1 MWKEKIK
8 FGLIDI
14 PTTFNGYTNETQTY
28 SVRIVNSTDN
38 HYTIKCG
45 RMLKGNLNRVDIPE
59 TVNKNLVY
67 GIYEKE
73 LNLFQR
79 IWISDFIGGDF

>member
-1 MWKEKIK
+1 MWKKKIK

-14 PTTFNGYTNETQTY
+14 PTEINGYRNETQTY
-28 SVRIVNSTDN
+28 SVMITDSIN
-38 HYTIKCG
+38 DYYKIRAGK
-45 RMLKGNLNRVDIPE
+45 MLKGNLSL
-59 TVNKNLVY
+59 VNVPDLVKKELVY

-79 IWISDFIGGDF
+79 IWISNFIGGDF

>member
-14 PTTFNGYTNETQTY
+14 PTTFNGYINETQTY
-28 SVRIVNSTDN
+28 SVRIMSSTDN

-45 RMLKGNLNRVDIPE
+45 RMLKGNLSRIDTPE

-67 GIYEKE
+67 DIYEKE
-73 LNLFQR
+73 LNLFQQ